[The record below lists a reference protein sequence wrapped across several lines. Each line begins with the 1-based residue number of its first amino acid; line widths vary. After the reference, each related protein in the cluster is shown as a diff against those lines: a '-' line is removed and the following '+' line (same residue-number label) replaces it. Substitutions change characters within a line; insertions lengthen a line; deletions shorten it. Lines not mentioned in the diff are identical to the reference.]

1 MKVKF
6 KKLVSYAIA
15 PEKKTEGAAGFD
27 LCASEDV
34 TVRNINVT
42 DSATMIPTGI
52 AVELPPGYHAK
63 MFLRS
68 STGLKTKLRLAN
80 GTGIIDSDYRGE
92 IKILAETNGRAP
104 VIVNRGDRL
113 VQLIIEKD
121 LDVVFEEVKELSETK
136 RGSDGFGS
144 TNKRRK
150 SNQSTNREESNLP
163 TNRERKDD

>member
-1 MKVKF
+1 MLK
-6 KKLVSYAIA
+6 
-15 PEKKTEGAAGFD
+15 
-27 LCASEDV
+27 C
-34 TVRNINVT
+34 
-42 DSATMIPTGI
+42 
-52 AVELPPGYHAK
+52 
-63 MFLRS
+63 FL
-68 STGLKTKLRLAN
+68 G
-80 GTGIIDSDYRGE
+80 GE

-121 LDVVFEEVKELSETK
+121 LDVVFEEVKELSDTK

-150 SNQSTNREESNLP
+150 SNLPTNREESNLP